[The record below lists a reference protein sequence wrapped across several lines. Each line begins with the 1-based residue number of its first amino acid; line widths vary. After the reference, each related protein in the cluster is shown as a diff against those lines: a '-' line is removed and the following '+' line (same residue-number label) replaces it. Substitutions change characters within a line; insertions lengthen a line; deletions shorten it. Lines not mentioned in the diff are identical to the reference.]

1 MIVDI
6 LNSNFNTFTLGI
18 VIVNFI
24 LHYYLNKIIRNKY
37 NYNNYISFRL
47 SYNFVSIISYLLI
60 IYYTLLEFSNKN
72 SNLYNSTLFTE
83 RFINSYDYTYQLSII
98 YISYEIYSTLIS
110 IYLKNWLIIAHHI
123 GLIYMMLKMLKFNI
137 FQYYI
142 FYCSGLSTISNVPL
156 AIADIFKT
164 NKIFIEKYPKAF
176 LTTKWLFNISFIYI
190 RIFTLTNIYIRF
202 LYDIN
207 NIYDGESINLSPLQF
222 SQDEINSFLLILYYL
237 VVIFTILQ
245 YYWFILILNKVK
257 RSFYEIIKGKKEIH
271 NQ

>member
-123 GLIYMMLKMLKFNI
+123 
-137 FQYYI
+137 
-142 FYCSGLSTISNVPL
+142 
-156 AIADIFKT
+156 
-164 NKIFIEKYPKAF
+164 
-176 LTTKWLFNISFIYI
+176 
-190 RIFTLTNIYIRF
+190 
-202 LYDIN
+202 
-207 NIYDGESINLSPLQF
+207 
-222 SQDEINSFLLILYYL
+222 
-237 VVIFTILQ
+237 
-245 YYWFILILNKVK
+245 
-257 RSFYEIIKGKKEIH
+257 
-271 NQ
+271 